1 MGKDICIAFIIRL
14 RYRVCTSRHSPSS
27 SESEGAIM
35 DERKRPD
42 IRAFVKNMQARMPI
56 GKKVFLA
63 MKNNALKILTRRNC
77 CGHPGEPEC

>member
-1 MGKDICIAFIIRL
+1 MGEGIRIAFIIRF
-14 RYRVCTSRHSPSS
+14 RYRVCISRHLPSS

-42 IRAFVKNMQARMPI
+42 IRAFVKNMLARMPL

-63 MKNNALKILTRRNC
+63 MKNNALKILTHRNC
-77 CGHPGEPEC
+77 CDHPGEPGC